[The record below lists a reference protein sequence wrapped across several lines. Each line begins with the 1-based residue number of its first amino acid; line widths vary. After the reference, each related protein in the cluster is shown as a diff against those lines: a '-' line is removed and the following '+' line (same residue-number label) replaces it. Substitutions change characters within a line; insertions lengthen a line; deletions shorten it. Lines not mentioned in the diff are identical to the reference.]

1 MCLAQKRVPIAPV
14 MLRPF
19 ILLSLL
25 VTVATDDAS
34 FPVSPA
40 TRLDRGDEVAFLNSL
55 VVE

>member
-1 MCLAQKRVPIAPV
+1 MPCVKTCANRAGYAPAV
-14 MLRPF
+14 Y

-25 VTVATDDAS
+25 VAVATDDAS